1 DQRFMADVL
10 AEVLNL
16 DEVSVEDNFFDDLGA
31 NSLLMARF
39 CARLRTVQGWE
50 MASMRDIYLHPSITG
65 LAKHLHL
72 PQQSVASVTE
82 QSLTHK
88 ASNFAYWTC
97 GAAQLAFYAIY

>member
-1 DQRFMADVL
+1 
-10 AEVLNL
+10 
-16 DEVSVEDNFFDDLGA
+16 
-31 NSLLMARF
+31 MARF
-39 CARLRTVQGWE
+39 CARLRTAQGWE

-88 ASNFAYWTC
+88 TSNFVY
-97 GAAQLAFYAIY
+97 